1 MTINIADGVLK
12 ARKGDYVL
20 YRIDYLLD
28 HLAREVHLLEEY
40 RQMREMRDQSET
52 EEEILEMLNRLKEMV
67 EVKEE

>member
-40 RQMREMRDQSET
+40 RQMRDQPGT
-52 EEEILEMLNRLKEMV
+52 EEETLEMLKRLKEMA
-67 EVKEE
+67 EGKES